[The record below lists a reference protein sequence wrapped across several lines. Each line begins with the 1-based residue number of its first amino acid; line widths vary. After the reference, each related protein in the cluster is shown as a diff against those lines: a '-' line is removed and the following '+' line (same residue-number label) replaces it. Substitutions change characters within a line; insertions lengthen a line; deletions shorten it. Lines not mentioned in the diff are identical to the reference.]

1 MFSGMNQQEQ
11 EFFNKLQA
19 NEETM
24 RQEILQLKQMLQ
36 QQVDAANAAGAGATG
51 FGTGGKALGKGDGD
65 WGKGWFWIESISNW
79 WINLKA
85 IRQNLKLNF

>member
-1 MFSGMNQQEQ
+1 MVIMFSGMNQQEQ

-24 RQEILQLKQMLQ
+24 RQEIMQLKQMVQ

-51 FGTGGKALGKGDGD
+51 FGTGGKAFGKGDGD
-65 WGKGWFWIESISNW
+65 WGKGRSPRVVLDRKYF
-79 WINLKA
+79 
-85 IRQNLKLNF
+85 